1 MRASRKETTV
11 ELRVAAQ
18 RELGRAFVESLVTEL
33 ATVEAGEETFSRLEE
48 AVEAA
53 VRRVGASVLTQVVA
67 ECGTGYEGASRPCA
81 CGGTQTTDH
90 YATYQPQTVL
100 GTVTVRRCGERLL
113 TAAGAVGQ
121 PSQWPSGWNCRRR
134 GRAHSGKRV

>member
-1 MRASRKETTV
+1 VRASRKETTV
-11 ELRVAAQ
+11 ELSVAAQ

-33 ATVEAGEETFSRLEE
+33 ATMEAGEETFSRLEE

-90 YATYQPQTVL
+90 YRP
-100 GTVTVRRCGERLL
+100 RRDLPAADGAGDGDG
-113 TAAGAVGQ
+113 AAG
-121 PSQWPSGWNCRRR
+121 GWNCRRR
-134 GRAHSGKRV
+134 GRAHSCKRV